1 MNSRAM
7 LSVAVLVCAAVA
19 VVAAAQAQEA
29 QYYVLDA
36 FGGVHAGDGA
46 PAISPSTPYFG
57 FDVAADIEY
66 IPVGTSTAVG
76 DGIIVLDDFG
86 GVHYGGALATD
97 PPGFPTPY
105 FGFDAARA
113 LVYRDIPT
121 RASWAADNSL
131 TLTQNTYVALVS
143 TDIVAPDDGFI
154 LVTTTAV
161 ATCSAATGDASA
173 QFSLNVDSLVQDLC
187 LQNHAVGF
195 SDCSDTP
202 PGMGGD
208 TAIVALTRMFDVTA
222 GAHTVNFLGR
232 KIAGTSDM
240 SVTGVVV
247 NAVFIDQGK
256 EGGS

>member
-1 MNSRAM
+1 MSSRAV
-7 LSVAVLVCAAVA
+7 LSVAVFVCAAVA
-19 VVAAAQAQEA
+19 LVATAWAQEA

-76 DGIIVLDDFG
+76 EGIIVLDGFG
-86 GVHYGGALATD
+86 GVHYGGALAAD
-97 PPGFPTPY
+97 PPMSPTPY

-121 RASWAADNSL
+121 RGSWAADVNL
-131 TLTQNTYVALVS
+131 TLTQNTYVAMVS

-161 ATCSAATGDASA
+161 VFCSLATGGSSA
-173 QFSLNVDSLVQDLC
+173 QFSLNVDSLSQDFF

-195 SDCSDTP
+195 SDCSDIP
-202 PGMGGD
+202 PGMGRD
-208 TAIVALTRMFDVTA
+208 TAIVALTRMFDVAA
-222 GAHTVNFLGR
+222 GKHTVNFLGR
-232 KIAGTSDM
+232 KVAGTSDM
-240 SVTGVVV
+240 SVTGVVL
-247 NAVFIDQGK
+247 NAVFIDQDK